1 MGKKRKLAFLD
12 LLVEASKGGTILSDC
27 DIREEVIILMMSM
40 MSMMM
45 IMMMVMMVI
54 MMMVVSDFDTAL

>member
-27 DIREEVIILMMSM
+27 DIREEVIILMMI
-40 MSMMM
+40 MMM

-54 MMMVVSDFDTAL
+54 MMMVVSDFDSSM